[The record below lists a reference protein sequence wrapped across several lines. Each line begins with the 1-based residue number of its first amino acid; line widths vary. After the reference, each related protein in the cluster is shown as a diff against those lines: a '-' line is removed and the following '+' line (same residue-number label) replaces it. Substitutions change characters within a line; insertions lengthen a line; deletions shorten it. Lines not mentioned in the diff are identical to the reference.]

1 MFMMTQGRTNWIKA
15 EVSISSIYLI
25 QGEDQRGRFEQDIEV
40 KKIKVSMIIFK
51 VYKERIWN
59 LSHTKKHAKI
69 NQSKTYHIQ
78 KKKTNLAD

>member
-51 VYKERIWN
+51 VYKERI
-59 LSHTKKHAKI
+59 
-69 NQSKTYHIQ
+69 
-78 KKKTNLAD
+78 